1 MKHHSSLYAVVG
13 AAFMLACGPTF
24 AADEAAKPN
33 GNTATATAPQPEV
46 DIKKLS
52 EAFGHFIGKNLK
64 SSGLNFDV
72 DNLIQGI
79 KDGVAGKP
87 APMNEKDYEKGMMA
101 LQEKAL
107 KKLAEDNLKAA
118 NDYLKTNVAKGNIV
132 ELVPGKLQYMVLDQ
146 GTGAT
151 VQEHGSPSIQYK
163 GQYIDGTVFGS
174 SEESGGP
181 LTLSLDQTIPGFAK
195 ALVGMKEGEK
205 RRIFVHPE
213 LGYGTSGHLP
223 PNSLLIFDVE
233 IIKAD
238 NADKDHSASFNYSPG
253 DDSIAQAD
261 LPKKPGTSSSKAT
274 DPKSKKDMD
283 DEDDDDDYDDDDD
296 DDEDYDEED
305 PAPPTKKAG
314 DVKPVDTTKPGSTP
328 ATPKK

>member
-1 MKHHSSLYAVVG
+1 MKLRSSLYALLG
-13 AAFMLACGPTF
+13 TAFLLACGHAF
-24 AADEAAKPN
+24 AADEATKTN
-33 GNTATATAPQPEV
+33 GATATATQSQPEV

-64 SSGLNFDV
+64 SSGLNFDI

-87 APMNEKDYEKGMMA
+87 APMNEKEYEKGMMA

-118 NDYLKTNVAKGNIV
+118 NDYLKTNIAKGNVV
-132 ELVPGKLQYMVLDQ
+132 ELVPGKLQYMVLEQ
-146 GTGAT
+146 GKGAT

-163 GQYIDGTVFGS
+163 GAYIDGTVFGS

-238 NADKDHSASFNYSPG
+238 NADKDHAAAFNYSP
-253 DDSIAQAD
+253 DDSLAQAD
-261 LPKKPGTSSSKAT
+261 LPNKNAATSSSKPA
-274 DPKSKKDMD
+274 DQKSKDSKKDEMD
-283 DEDDDDDYDDDDD
+283 DEDDDYDD
-296 DDEDYDEED
+296 DDEDYDEEES
-305 PAPPTKKAG
+305 APPTKKAG
-314 DVKPVDTTKPGSTP
+314 DVKPADTTKPGSTP